1 MISPTN
7 NGGNNL
13 DSVKMSKNVFLRYRP
28 LLQELVI
35 RDIKV
40 RYRKSVLGILWTV
53 LNPLLNM
60 LVMTAVFQTIF
71 ASTIE
76 FFALYVMIG
85 NVVFGFVS
93 EATTRGM
100 NSILWNASLIKKVYI
115 PKYFFPLANVLSS
128 VVNFLFSYVAM
139 ILVMVVIGAPF
150 RWLMLTSIVPFIYL
164 VIFSYGMSLL
174 LCSINVFFR
183 DIQHL
188 YSVFLTIWM
197 YLSAIF
203 YSVEDIAVHEQGKI
217 IAQIISFN
225 PLYQYIRFFRE
236 VIIDGVFPGIT
247 HNLFCGGIALLTF
260 AIGFI
265 VFNRAQKKFILHI

>member
-1 MISPTN
+1 MEVVILNLLKPFN
-7 NGGNNL
+7 NIFFKYN
-13 DSVKMSKNVFLRYRP
+13 S
-28 LLQELVI
+28 LLQELVV
-35 RDIKV
+35 RDIKI
-40 RYRKSVLGILWTV
+40 RYRKSVLGVLWTV

-85 NVVFGFVS
+85 NVVFGFVN

-115 PKYFFPLANVLSS
+115 PKYLFPLANVLSS
-128 VVNFLFSYVAM
+128 VINFLFSYVAM
-139 ILVMVVIGAPF
+139 ILVMIVIDAPF

-164 VIFSYGMSLL
+164 IIFSYGMSLL

-188 YSVFLTIWM
+188 YTVFLTIWM
-197 YLSAIF
+197 YMSAIF
-203 YSVEDIAVHEQGKI
+203 YSVEDIAASEQGAVIAKI
-217 IAQIISFN
+217 INCN

-236 VIIDGVFPGIT
+236 IIIDGTFPGMY
-247 HNLFCGGIALLTF
+247 HNLFCGGVALLML
-260 AIGFI
+260 AVGSL
-265 VFNRAQKKFILHI
+265 VFWRAQRRFILHI

>member
-1 MISPTN
+1 MD
-7 NGGNNL
+7 L
-13 DSVKMSKNVFLRYRP
+13 VKTPKNVFLKYRP

-40 RYRKSVLGILWTV
+40 RYRKSVLGVLWTV

-60 LVMTAVFQTIF
+60 LVLTAVFQTIF

-85 NVVFGFVS
+85 NVVFSFVN

-139 ILVMVVIGAPF
+139 IFVMIVIGAPF

-164 VIFSYGMSLL
+164 VIFCYGLSLL

-188 YSVFLTIWM
+188 YSVFMTIWM

-203 YSVEDIAVHEQGKI
+203 YSVEDIAAHEQGKF

-225 PLYQYIRFFRE
+225 PLYQFIRFFRE
-236 VIIDGVFPGIT
+236 IIIDGAFPGII
-247 HNLFCGGIALLTF
+247 HNLFCGGIALLML
-260 AIGFI
+260 ALGLL
-265 VFNRAQKKFILHI
+265 VFGRAQKKFILYI